1 LISFWLITL
10 GIPNW
15 FFLEDLF
22 GILIGFNLLLFA
34 LHLILELF
42 GLVPLLIEFSL
53 CLPHLL
59 FCIGI
64 VGLHAG
70 DHGSDVG

>member
-1 LISFWLITL
+1 
-10 GIPNW
+10 
-15 FFLEDLF
+15 
-22 GILIGFNLLLFA
+22 
-34 LHLILELF
+34 LELF

-53 CLPHLL
+53 CLSHLL